1 MQKKTIW
8 DLNRPTT
15 EEFRRSRKNPLV
27 LVLDNIRSLNNI
39 GSMFRTSDAFAVE
52 RICLCGITACP
63 PSPEIHKTA
72 LGAEDSVEWTY
83 YGDTLD
89 AIAEL
94 KGDGYTVCCLE
105 QVKESI
111 SLENFEVEK
120 SKRYARQLKVGKVRE
135 TGKILSATDRAFRAG
150 YLSAQHDS
158 ARAFCSANGIPSQ
171 AKKNDIAR
179 RKQRKF
185 NKRGK

>member
-1 MQKKTIW
+1 MAKVVKTKTGKKIIL
-8 DLNRPTT
+8 LNP
-15 EEFRRSRKNPLV
+15 N
-27 LVLDNIRSLNNI
+27 
-39 GSMFRTSDAFAVE
+39 
-52 RICLCGITACP
+52 
-63 PSPEIHKTA
+63 
-72 LGAEDSVEWTY
+72 
-83 YGDTLD
+83 
-89 AIAEL
+89 
-94 KGDGYTVCCLE
+94 
-105 QVKESI
+105 
-111 SLENFEVEK
+111 EK

-135 TGKILSATDRAFRAG
+135 TGKKLSATDRAFRAG